1 MIKIYA
7 LEDHSGCS
15 VKKGSRRVRVK
26 VDKSVRRIILEFT
39 GETTLLG
46 ILLAYF
52 WNVTGETMLLGQG
65 QRWQETF

>member
-1 MIKIYA
+1 MQ
-7 LEDHSGCS
+7 
-15 VKKGSRRVRVK
+15 KGSRGVRAK

-46 ILLAYF
+46 ILLVYF
-52 WNVTGETMLLGQG
+52 WNITGETMLLGQG